1 MKQGVTEGRENPL
14 QDIDPR
20 GWHLIQG
27 DRPIAINFPDGYTAK
42 AEKELE
48 NKKRDSAQTDD
59 AVARAQTDKE
69 KIRTGL
75 QKVRTLFLQKREQV
89 WIRKHAQSS

>member
-27 DRPIAINFPDGYTAK
+27 DRPIAINFPDEYTAK

-69 KIRTGL
+69 KFVQDCKKYEHYFYRSENKYG
-75 QKVRTLFLQKREQV
+75 
-89 WIRKHAQSS
+89 